1 MKRLMTVVT
10 VVFVMIASTMTTMAA
25 PISYSTREAN
35 LEMAVTYQYLKN
47 ELTEIQE
54 EYGATWND
62 LRVWIADYDEDGD
75 PVIAASFKLKGEYGR
90 EHRFT
95 IIDSYNQDYAYIDG
109 IAVQEDKAEEYLNY
123 MLTGDLF

>member
-25 PISYSTREAN
+25 PISYSTREEQI
-35 LEMAVTYQYLKN
+35 EMAYICQSVKRTLD
-47 ELTEIQE
+47 EFSE
-54 EYGATWND
+54 EYGATWDD
-62 LRVWIADYDEDGD
+62 LRVWIADYDENGD
-75 PVIAASFKLKGEYGR
+75 PIFVTSFKFKGEYGR

-95 IIDSYNQDYAYIDG
+95 VLSTSFDYVYIDG
-109 IAVQEDKAEEYLNY
+109 IAVEGEKGEEYVYY